1 MTSIE
6 IEIRRYL
13 KNWFIEYGAKIT
25 KEEDIFCNS
34 CPLNGFKIIKSFKDI
49 PLERCKANFKF
60 LMQEENDDVYGCY
73 NFVKKVIEKYYCNK
87 SMNNE

>member
-13 KNWFIEYGAKIT
+13 KNWFIEYGTKIT
-25 KEEDIFCNS
+25 KEDFFECNS
-34 CPLNGFKIIKSFKDI
+34 CLLNGFKLIKSFKDI
-49 PLERCKANFKF
+49 PLGTCKANFKF

-73 NFVKKVIEKYYCNK
+73 NLVKKVIEKYYCNK

>member
-13 KNWFIEYGAKIT
+13 KNWFIEYGTKIT
-25 KEEDIFCNS
+25 ECNS
-34 CPLNGFKIIKSFKDI
+34 CPLNGFKIIRSFKDS
-49 PLERCKANFKF
+49 PLGTCKASFKF
-60 LMQEENDDVYGCY
+60 LMQEENDDVHGCY

>member
-13 KNWFIEYGAKIT
+13 KNWFIEYGTKIT

-34 CPLNGFKIIKSFKDI
+34 CPLNGFKIIKSLKI
-49 PLERCKANFKF
+49 F
-60 LMQEENDDVYGCY
+60 L
-73 NFVKKVIEKYYCNK
+73 
-87 SMNNE
+87 

>member
-13 KNWFIEYGAKIT
+13 KNWFIEYGTKIT

-34 CPLNGFKIIKSFKDI
+34 CLLNAFKIIKSFKDV
-49 PLERCKANFKF
+49 PLGTCKTSFKF
-60 LMQEENDDVYGCY
+60 LMQEENDDVHGCY
-73 NFVKKVIEKYYCNK
+73 NLIKKVIEKYYCNK

>member
-1 MTSIE
+1 M
-6 IEIRRYL
+6 
-13 KNWFIEYGAKIT
+13 KIT
-25 KEEDIFCNS
+25 KEDILECNS

-49 PLERCKANFKF
+49 QLESCKANFKF

-73 NFVKKVIEKYYCNK
+73 NLVKKVIEKYSCNK